1 MAKLV
6 IFNNK
11 PKYIKNKLFMIKVQK
26 MNLKIVDFLK
36 ESSVLNESTQ
46 VIDFKPVK
54 LKYGYADLIEF
65 IDEETMDIH
74 YNKHYKG
81 YIKKLNEL
89 LEEKKF
95 KFKNGDNIENL
106 ICKVNGLGKKIK
118 NQAGGVYNH
127 QLFWDFMTPDKEK
140 RKFNGDIKKI
150 IENQYG
156 SLDRFEEEFSNEAKS
171 KFGSGWCWAILKS
184 NNRIKIMTT
193 SNQDNPK
200 MNIFLTKDKNEEGN
214 IIYKPITGKIILGLD
229 LWEHSY
235 YLKYRNKRDDYIK
248 NFWKVVN
255 WKQVNDIIKKES

>member
-1 MAKLV
+1 
-6 IFNNK
+6 
-11 PKYIKNKLFMIKVQK
+11 
-26 MNLKIVDFLK
+26 MNLKIVDILREGLK
-36 ESSVLNESTQ
+36 DKNNSQ
-46 VIDFKPVK
+46 VADFKPVK
-54 LKYGYADLIEF
+54 LGYKYDELKEF
-65 IDEETMDIH
+65 IDSETMDIH

-81 YIKKLNEL
+81 YVKKLNEL
-89 LEEKKF
+89 LKEKGF
-95 KFKNGDNIENL
+95 KLKKDDGIISL
-106 ICKVNGLGKKIK
+106 ISRVNGLGKKIK

-127 QLFWDFMTPDKEK
+127 EFFWEIMTPDKEK
-140 RKFNGDIKKI
+140 RIFDGEIKKI

-156 SLDRFEEEFSNEAKS
+156 SLEKFIEEFSNESKS

-255 WKQVNDIIKKES
+255 WKYINDLIKKES